1 MIEKETAVLNQ
12 LSNNRAELVGASRFF
27 NNISVTEEIL
37 ISVRAVRCQNAVKG
51 RHVLAIQDT
60 SEINYESHRGKFSNH
75 DPDLGPVGNNKNI
88 GFFWSPV
95 LVLERESAFP
105 LGIADV
111 QVWNR
116 NWDKKTKK
124 ERKYQSQPIEKK
136 ESYAS

>member
-1 MIEKETAVLNQ
+1 
-12 LSNNRAELVGASRFF
+12 
-27 NNISVTEEIL
+27 
-37 ISVRAVRCQNAVKG
+37 
-51 RHVLAIQDT
+51 
-60 SEINYESHRGKFSNH
+60 
-75 DPDLGPVGNNKNI
+75 
-88 GFFWSPV
+88 
-95 LVLERESAFP
+95 VLERESAFP